1 MKKYTIT
8 LGAIAGSLL
17 VLGTLVAGGA
27 TKVSITFNNHLQ
39 AKLPEQDVFI
49 QGKSAGQVV
58 RVEQADIDK
67 DSSLVSKKVYSTS
80 TATSHDPF
88 KVGTDPLGPFKKG
101 KDLGFTLQQWLNA
114 TGGGSYEVDGGSANL
129 HLTFDKLV
137 PKGVYTVWCSR
148 LTFPPNPKVVDAP
161 CGAADG
167 SQNTFKADGKGSAAF
182 TLEKFTPLEESTKET
197 ASVIAL
203 AYHSDGKTYGA
214 VPGDFG
220 SKTHVQ
226 VFSLIP
232 EAKVATAPTVTP
244 TVTPTIAP
252 NPSPTPPTTPPA
264 AKTGS
269 SSSILSWVALIVIL
283 VIIGIAIFASAGSG
297 GSGSSE

>member
-1 MKKYTIT
+1 MKKHTIT
-8 LGAIAGSLL
+8 LGAIASSLL
-17 VLGTLVAGGA
+17 VLGALVAGGA
-27 TKVSITFNNHLQ
+27 TKVDVTLTNHLQ

-49 QGKSAGQVV
+49 EGKNTKEVI

-67 DSSLVSKKVYSTS
+67 DASILSKKAYT
-80 TATSHDPF
+80 TAGATPHDPF
-88 KVGTDPLGPFKKG
+88 KVGSNPLGPYPKG
-101 KDLGFTLQQWLNA
+101 KALGFTLKQWLDA
-114 TGGGSYEVDGGSANL
+114 KGSGTYEVNGDIAIL
-129 HLTFDKLV
+129 HLTFGKLV

-161 CGAADG
+161 CGTADG
-167 SQNTFKADGKGSAAF
+167 SQNTFKADDKGSAAF

-197 ASVIAL
+197 ASVIAA

-226 VFSLIP
+226 VFFLLP
-232 EAKVATAPTVTP
+232 ETQVKAATP

-252 NPSPTPPTTPPA
+252 NPSPTPPTTAPA